1 MSSSLQ
7 SPLPPPL
14 VEAPEPWVRLLVA
27 EPDLA
32 ASIAEPDLATA
43 RRIVIA
49 PTETVAPGIWEGT
62 TDADDAFAAVVL
74 DGLLTRECRLA
85 GRCSTHIVGAGDVIP
100 LGDASV
106 TGGVGQLSWRA
117 TMPTSIA
124 VLDRRFVAAVARWP
138 WLVADIVRR
147 TASWSERAAV
157 LQGIAQLPRVEDRL
171 LALLWHLADRWGRVG
186 SDGVLLP
193 LKLSHEA
200 LGTLVGARRPTVS
213 IALAELRERDVVR
226 AGHGGFVLHP
236 DGRALLDRPPAVERP
251 ATIAVLPRGERAE
264 DGPGPAAMLRARAAR
279 DAATATRREATEQRR
294 RARAMRD
301 LAPG

>member
-1 MSSSLQ
+1 MPASLP
-7 SPLPPPL
+7 SPFPPSP
-14 VEAPEPWVRLLVA
+14 VEAPKPWVRLLVT
-27 EPDLA
+27 EPDLG
-32 ASIAEPDLATA
+32 ASIAEDDLATA

-62 TDADDAFAAVVL
+62 TAVDDAFAAVVL

-100 LGDASV
+100 LGEAPAA
-106 TGGVGQLSWRA
+106 GAVGQLSWRA
-117 TMPTSIA
+117 TMPTRIA

-147 TASWSERAAV
+147 TASWAERAAV

-171 LALLWHLADRWGRVG
+171 LALLWHLADHWGRVG
-186 SDGVLLP
+186 SDGVVLP

-213 IALAELRERDVVR
+213 LALAELRGRDVVR

-236 DGRALLDRPPAVERP
+236 DGRALLERPPSLERP
-251 ATIAVLPRGERAE
+251 ATIAVLPHSRSAA
-264 DGPGPAAMLRARAAR
+264 DGPGPGAMGRARAAR
-279 DAATATRREATEQRR
+279 DAATATRRQAAEQRQ

-301 LAPG
+301 LAAG